1 MSGGFWGR
9 EEYEAELWADCG
21 AMGALSGLHLFE
33 NSVGARLDGVGQWD
47 SLPLVWVTRWR
58 GFILAGA
65 PRAEAGYGQELVSS
79 VSIVLSCR
87 DLWIILVE
95 MFRK

>member
-1 MSGGFWGR
+1 MSGGFWGT
-9 EEYEAELWADCG
+9 EESEAELWGECG
-21 AMGALSGLHLFE
+21 ASGALSGLHLFE

-47 SLPLVWVTRWR
+47 SLPLVWVTRCR

-65 PRAEAGYGQELVSS
+65 PGAEAGCGQELVSS